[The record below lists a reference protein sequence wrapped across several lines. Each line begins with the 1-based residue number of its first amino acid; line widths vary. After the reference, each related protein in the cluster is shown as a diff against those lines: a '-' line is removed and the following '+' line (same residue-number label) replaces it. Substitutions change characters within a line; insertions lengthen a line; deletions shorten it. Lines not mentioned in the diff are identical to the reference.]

1 MAALSLE
8 GNLLQDAK
16 CFNYNV
22 YISVFT
28 IQQYFS
34 LYPMIRCDYSNKSK
48 LSGIQEFCYIH
59 P

>member
-48 LSGIQEFCYIH
+48 LFGKQEFH
-59 P
+59 